1 MLVIHLWLNLNF
13 NDIQFCNT
21 LWKFSVVSWY
31 LGVLFY
37 NHLKELKLSLFN
49 SLYNL
54 YISRTL
60 SYLAYNYKHFN
71 ITNIFESGLKRIDF
85 QSAVCNNTNIV
96 RDGNKVSL
104 TFGEGESTAQ
114 CLKAE
119 LVDSNDKTLVSKRL
133 RTTADSCK
141 C

>member
-1 MLVIHLWLNLNF
+1 MIFSSVIHF
-13 NDIQFCNT
+13 GSFQSYHDILACCFT
-21 LWKFSVVSWY
+21 II
-31 LGVLFY
+31 
-37 NHLKELKLSLFN
+37 LKLSLFN

-60 SYLAYNYKHFN
+60 SYLAYNYKHFI